1 MTEAPAGSGL
11 RRILVALEDEEAGDV
26 IEAAARL
33 AAAMHAELVGLFV
46 EDTEL
51 LEAANLPFTSS
62 VSRHGAERARL
73 DADTMRRVLRVSAL
87 QANRRLA
94 TVAERS
100 RVKWSFRVIRG
111 AAAEQVLAVAER
123 HDLLALTGPRR
134 APGGGRRQA
143 AAQSLAE
150 RAPCSVL
157 LMRGAVRA
165 GQQPVVA
172 VYDGS
177 ERVLAFGRDMARAYA
192 RPLLVLAVGRDAE
205 AAAQRS
211 EEAAQ
216 WLAAHQVKGAARG
229 VPVETAEELCQAA
242 GRQDP
247 AMLVLDRQ
255 GDIAAKLDFEGLLR
269 GLGCP
274 LVALR

>member
-1 MTEAPAGSGL
+1 MTEAPAGPDL
-11 RRILVALEDEEAGDV
+11 RRILVALEDEEAGAV
-26 IEAAARL
+26 IETAARL

-51 LEAANLPFTSS
+51 LEAANLPITSS
-62 VSRHGAERARL
+62 VPRHGAGRARL
-73 DADTMRRVLRVSAL
+73 DADVMRRALRVSAH
-87 QANRRLA
+87 QASRRLA
-94 TVAERS
+94 VVAERS

-111 AAAEQVLAVAER
+111 AATEQVLAEAES
-123 HDLLALTGPRR
+123 HDLLALTGPGR
-134 APGGGRRQA
+134 ALGGGRRQA
-143 AAQSLAE
+143 AAQALAE

-177 ERVLAFGRDMARAYA
+177 ERALAFGRDLARAYA
-192 RPLLVLAVGRDAE
+192 RPLIVLAVAEDAE
-205 AAAQRS
+205 AATRRGEQ
-211 EEAAQ
+211 AAA
-216 WLAAHQVKGAARG
+216 WLAAHEVKAGALALALG
-229 VPVETAEELCQAA
+229 TADELCQAVG
-242 GRQDP
+242 GRNP

-255 GDIAAKLDFEGLLR
+255 GALAAKLDFESLLR

-274 LVALR
+274 LFALR